1 MGRASMRSALSF
13 YTRAAQRN
21 RPPAP
26 SGDQLEPVRL
36 LTVAEACAELRV
48 SKWTLYQYIHSR
60 QLASVKLRSRRLIP
74 RDAIRELIEKLKIEA
89 IA

>member
-1 MGRASMRSALSF
+1 MTKSYLPTYF
-13 YTRAAQRN
+13 RAA
-21 RPPAP
+21 AE
-26 SGDQLEPVRL
+26 SAEEL

-74 RDAIRELIEKLKIEA
+74 RSAIRALVEKLTIEA
-89 IA
+89 TA